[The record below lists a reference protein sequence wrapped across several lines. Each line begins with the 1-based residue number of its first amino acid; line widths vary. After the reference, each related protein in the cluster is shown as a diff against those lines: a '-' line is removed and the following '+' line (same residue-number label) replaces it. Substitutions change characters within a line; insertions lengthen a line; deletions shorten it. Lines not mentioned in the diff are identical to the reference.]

1 MDPVFHVPPLR
12 VLTSFV
18 NICSINIYGGR
29 KGWILKSKVFQTVT
43 WGAPPCAQITRLPV
57 HISLRSAGYRLLS
70 RRSGGYQYSESSI
83 VTGHLAFL
91 RCISFLHSQTIISIE
106 KTKSIFS
113 NLTHEAHLK
122 EIILKVQK
130 QEIIQKQIKVKSG
143 AGKEEGMI

>member
-1 MDPVFHVPPLR
+1 M
-12 VLTSFV
+12 
-18 NICSINIYGGR
+18 
-29 KGWILKSKVFQTVT
+29 
-43 WGAPPCAQITRLPV
+43 TRLPV

-70 RRSGGYQYSESSI
+70 RRSGGYQHSESSI